1 MILFDATGGA
11 CAIAGE
17 GTALLCRLMSLL
29 PLRKG
34 LLLPAP
40 AVEWDMD
47 VLEVGMVALLLAGVA
62 AFLGKDSWSGFCGA
76 VTENGFGATVSA
88 IRVGLSGI
96 AGIGWGAR

>member
-47 VLEVGMVALLLAGVA
+47 VLEIGMVALLLAVVA
-62 AFLGKDSWSGFCGA
+62 ALLVKGSWFGFCGA
-76 VTENGFGATVSA
+76 VAENEFEAAVSA
-88 IRVGLSGI
+88 IRVVLSGI